1 MNAMHFKAARLALA
15 LAGAFSA
22 GGASAFDQIPL
33 TLDEAQSAAEADRAN
48 AIRMGGEVSAAN
60 GSSTAAAKSWNG
72 YGKAEGGADVDVNLS
87 GGTAA
92 EGWRL
97 SGDNLGSPIPR
108 LQAEYQKAGKYA
120 LEGEAKRIR
129 HVAAE
134 DANVM
139 GGKADLET
147 IRDVYRVGARWL
159 PADNVD
165 TRIGYQADH
174 RQGTSSVLL
183 RHNYTSY
190 GNHAYELDDTHHQAA
205 ASIEYIGSGW
215 RASTGYELSK
225 FENDAGPLLY
235 FVNNAQGQ
243 PTIAGRAIDPSNTLH
258 RVKADAS
265 FDIGQT
271 SRLDVAA
278 GYAWSQLDDAVLDS
292 STGLSAAGYNVKARV
307 PSFNVAL
314 TSSPLPQLKLD
325 LDYGFRRY
333 DKSVDTASAIIT
345 TDQDYSENKFSANAV
360 YSFGG
365 GYSARVYG
373 KYLDRD
379 DEQVVENVR
388 TYTGGMALRK
398 RMSNT
403 LSGSLGL
410 EVSGQSA
417 KNYIDAEDV
426 TRESTPWDRLG
437 YDQTAFKLNLTSSLI
452 DSVTVSLLGS
462 WYLKSFDAPEN
473 PTVTYAMTSAHG
485 TTVGVDVDWAPSRD
499 WNLFG
504 FYSFDRMKAEI
515 DANGGDLNDT
525 MTSHTVGAG
534 FGLHPVNAPWT
545 FAMRYVYGF
554 DKDKNAA
561 KGLMDWKNEYKS
573 HYAQADFGWKLTQQ
587 WKLEGAALFGKV
599 DSNDIRHLGS
609 DAQSGSELTSGLY
622 ASPNYTACAFY
633 VGATYYLP

>member
-314 TSSPLPQLKLD
+314 TSSPPLITK
-325 LDYGFRRY
+325 
-333 DKSVDTASAIIT
+333 TA
-345 TDQDYSENKFSANAV
+345 V
-360 YSFGG
+360 
-365 GYSARVYG
+365 
-373 KYLDRD
+373 L
-379 DEQVVENVR
+379 
-388 TYTGGMALRK
+388 
-398 RMSNT
+398 
-403 LSGSLGL
+403 
-410 EVSGQSA
+410 
-417 KNYIDAEDV
+417 
-426 TRESTPWDRLG
+426 
-437 YDQTAFKLNLTSSLI
+437 
-452 DSVTVSLLGS
+452 
-462 WYLKSFDAPEN
+462 
-473 PTVTYAMTSAHG
+473 
-485 TTVGVDVDWAPSRD
+485 
-499 WNLFG
+499 
-504 FYSFDRMKAEI
+504 
-515 DANGGDLNDT
+515 
-525 MTSHTVGAG
+525 
-534 FGLHPVNAPWT
+534 
-545 FAMRYVYGF
+545 
-554 DKDKNAA
+554 
-561 KGLMDWKNEYKS
+561 
-573 HYAQADFGWKLTQQ
+573 
-587 WKLEGAALFGKV
+587 
-599 DSNDIRHLGS
+599 
-609 DAQSGSELTSGLY
+609 
-622 ASPNYTACAFY
+622 
-633 VGATYYLP
+633 

>member
-1 MNAMHFKAARLALA
+1 
-15 LAGAFSA
+15 
-22 GGASAFDQIPL
+22 
-33 TLDEAQSAAEADRAN
+33 
-48 AIRMGGEVSAAN
+48 MGGEVRAAN

-190 GNHAYELDDTHHQAA
+190 GNHAYELDDTHQLAA
-205 ASIEYIGSGW
+205 ASFEYSGSGW
-215 RASTGYELSK
+215 RASTGYDLSK

-325 LDYGFRRY
+325 LDYGVRR
-333 DKSVDTASAIIT
+333 
-345 TDQDYSENKFSANAV
+345 
-360 YSFGG
+360 
-365 GYSARVYG
+365 
-373 KYLDRD
+373 
-379 DEQVVENVR
+379 
-388 TYTGGMALRK
+388 
-398 RMSNT
+398 
-403 LSGSLGL
+403 
-410 EVSGQSA
+410 
-417 KNYIDAEDV
+417 
-426 TRESTPWDRLG
+426 
-437 YDQTAFKLNLTSSLI
+437 
-452 DSVTVSLLGS
+452 
-462 WYLKSFDAPEN
+462 
-473 PTVTYAMTSAHG
+473 
-485 TTVGVDVDWAPSRD
+485 
-499 WNLFG
+499 
-504 FYSFDRMKAEI
+504 
-515 DANGGDLNDT
+515 
-525 MTSHTVGAG
+525 
-534 FGLHPVNAPWT
+534 
-545 FAMRYVYGF
+545 
-554 DKDKNAA
+554 
-561 KGLMDWKNEYKS
+561 
-573 HYAQADFGWKLTQQ
+573 
-587 WKLEGAALFGKV
+587 
-599 DSNDIRHLGS
+599 
-609 DAQSGSELTSGLY
+609 
-622 ASPNYTACAFY
+622 
-633 VGATYYLP
+633 